1 MKSAEM
7 TDTFSTGDAIPE
19 TQADGESSTAHFA
32 DVTEISGDEVSAE
45 QVERMCHRY
54 VWASSYCRDKDVVEA
69 ACGTGQ
75 GLGHLAT
82 VARTVAA
89 GDYAAD
95 ILAVAQ
101 NHYGDR
107 IAMTTFDAADMPYPD
122 SGVDVVILFEAL
134 YYLPSADRF
143 VEECLRILRPGGTI
157 LTATANKDL
166 FDFNSSPHSFRSY
179 GVGELHELFS
189 SHGLSVECFGYMR
202 TDEISLRQKILR
214 PIKKLAVQ
222 LNLMPETMQAK
233 KILKRLVFGKLVPMP
248 AEITDG
254 MITFD
259 SPAPL
264 QSTGADTSYKVI
276 YCAAMRT

>member
-1 MKSAEM
+1 VTSAE
-7 TDTFSTGDAIPE
+7 I
-19 TQADGESSTAHFA
+19 ADSFDQGPSSTAHFV

-54 VWASSYCRDKDVVEA
+54 LWAAEYCRGKDVVEA

-75 GLGHLAT
+75 GLGHLASL
-82 VARTVAA
+82 ARSVSA
-89 GDYAAD
+89 GDYAAE

-101 NHYGDR
+101 RHYGER

-122 SGVDVVILFEAL
+122 ASVDVVILFEAL

-143 VEECLRILRPGGTI
+143 VEECLRVLRPGGAI

-166 FDFNSSPHSFRSY
+166 YDFNASPHSHRSV
-179 GVGELHELFS
+179 GVRELNELFS
-189 SHGLSVECFGYMR
+189 AHGLSVDCFGFMK
-202 TDEISLRQKILR
+202 TDEISVRQKILR

-222 LNLMPETMQAK
+222 FDLIPETMRAK

-248 AEITDG
+248 AEISQD
-254 MITFD
+254 MID
-259 SPAPL
+259 YVAPAPIPHDRPDG
-264 QSTGADTSYKVI
+264 SHKVI
-276 YCAAMRT
+276 YCVATRP